1 MNQKPDG
8 FEQEQG
14 LRYRAEVDRETGLWN
29 KETTER
35 MISSFL
41 REHPE
46 ENHAF
51 LMFTIDNFENIAK
64 QEGRLVEEQLLNIVS
79 EVLGDHFRHTDL
91 VGRIGYGDFV
101 ALVTNVPDEETI
113 RRKIAALTDM
123 IKRNKS
129 YALPT
134 RLSLSIGFTM
144 SDGQAVDYAY
154 LYEQA
159 EEALNKI
166 RSLRKGR
173 IYEYGNRYPII
184 QNDYCGSDKTIL
196 VVEDDLL
203 NRRIVVDN
211 LADEYHVLEAKNGQ
225 EALDILRHSIGQIDG
240 IVLDLEMPVMN
251 GYEFVKIVQA
261 DESYKNIPIIIATAH
276 NEADNETQ
284 TLQLGVWD
292 FVTKPFHMGILKQRL
307 HNAVIHSQLTAFNQL
322 QYLADYDQ
330 LTGIYNKG
338 KFLEMTRD
346 LLLAYPDEEFV
357 FIRMDIENFKLVN
370 SYFGS
375 SEGDRLLRRIGE
387 ACREYAKNHSKMTY
401 GYMQADIFCF
411 CVPFS
416 DAEKLNKKLEDSNLA
431 FEKICENFKII
442 PKYGLYV
449 ITDKNMNM
457 DEIYDR
463 AIIASR
469 SAKKNYICTFAYY
482 EEKMMA
488 DLQRESEI
496 AREMLPALTSGQFIV
511 YYQPKYETKTNY
523 PNGAEALV
531 RWKHPEKGMISP
543 GEFIPIFEKNGFI
556 TRLDYFVWE
565 EVCKFLHNC
574 KEQGIPLAP
583 VSVNV
588 SRMNLFNPKIVK
600 HLKDLVDK
608 YEVPVE
614 MLNLEI
620 TETAYTENPIVM
632 HQVIADLRETG
643 FTVMM
648 DDFGSGYSS
657 LNMLKDLSMD
667 VLKVDMKFLPDKM
680 TARAERILASIVRMA
695 KWLEM
700 QVVVEGVE
708 KTEQVRFLQQVG
720 ADYIQGYFYA
730 KPMPEKEYQ
739 EMIKK
744 CIPSPIEPRGKKDQ
758 PEGLE
763 ELWQAIPYAS
773 VVFDGLQQP
782 VALYRYNGEKIELLR
797 ANTVF
802 AKQFGYDEMT
812 QHEIHNYVDKIQK
825 YEILSTFDKVLAH
838 REEGQ
843 CEYVRNDGT
852 GKNIWI
858 QMKLKYS
865 GVIHGENIF
874 VAIFTDITKEK
885 KTEKELEQFQVALR
899 KKNSDSS
906 YILIADDQMLNR
918 TILSDFFK
926 DKYQILEAENGEK
939 ALKLLQEHGEE
950 IALVLLDI
958 EMPVMTGIEFL
969 QKRMELN
976 LYTSVPV
983 IVVSGDDSRERKQES
998 LELGVNDYITK
1009 PFVKELVVR
1018 RVHNVLD
1025 YSERF
1030 SELVKEYQSMKKSE
1044 EQDA

>member
-1 MNQKPDG
+1 MGQTTERKLQ
-8 FEQEQG
+8 QEQG

-35 MISSFL
+35 MISTFL
-41 REHPE
+41 REHSE
-46 ENHAF
+46 ENYAF

-64 QEGRLVEEQLLNIVS
+64 QEGRLVEEQLLGIVS

-91 VGRIGYGDFV
+91 VGRIGHGDFV
-101 ALVTNVPDEETI
+101 ALAANVSDEETV
-113 RRKIAALTDM
+113 RRKIASLTDM

-144 SDGQAVDYAY
+144 SDGQNADYDY
-154 LYEQA
+154 LYGQA
-159 EEALNKI
+159 EEALNKV
-166 RSLRKGR
+166 RALRKGR
-173 IYEYGNRYPII
+173 IYEYGNRYPEI

-211 LADEYHVLEAKNGQ
+211 LSDEYHVLEAKNGQ
-225 EALDILRHSIGQIDG
+225 EALDILNHSIGQIDG
-240 IVLDLEMPVMN
+240 IILDLEMPVMN
-251 GYEFVKIVQA
+251 GYEFLKIVQA
-261 DESYKNIPIIIATAH
+261 DESYKNIPVIIATAH

-292 FVTKPFHMGILKQRL
+292 YVTKPFHMGILKQRL
-307 HNAVIHSQLTAFNQL
+307 RNAVIHSQLTAFNQL
-322 QYLADYDQ
+322 EYLAEYDQ

-338 KFLEMTRD
+338 KFFEMTRD
-346 LLLAYPDEEFV
+346 LLLAYPNEDFV

-370 SYFGS
+370 SYFGT

-387 ACREYAKNHSKMTY
+387 ACRDYAKEHTKMTY

-411 CVPFS
+411 CVPFT
-416 DAEKLNKKLEDSNLA
+416 DAEKLNKKLEDSHQA
-431 FEKICENFKII
+431 FERLCENFKII

-449 ITDKNMNM
+449 IVDKTMNM

-463 AIIASR
+463 AIVAAR
-469 SAKKNYICTFAYY
+469 SSKKNYICTFAYY
-482 EEKMMA
+482 EEKMLA
-488 DLQRESEI
+488 DLERESVI
-496 AREMLPALTSGQFIV
+496 AREMLPALDSGQFIV

-523 PNGAEALV
+523 PNGAEALI

-543 GEFIPIFEKNGFI
+543 GEFIPVFEKNGFI

-565 EVCKFLHNC
+565 EVCKFLSNW
-574 KEQGIPLAP
+574 KKLGIPLAP
-583 VSVNV
+583 ISVNV
-588 SRMNLFNPKIVK
+588 SRMNLYNPKIVE
-600 HLKDLVDK
+600 HLKGLVDR
-608 YEVPVE
+608 YDLPVE

-632 HQVIADLRETG
+632 HQAIADLRELG
-643 FTVMM
+643 FVVMM

-730 KPMPEKEYQ
+730 KPMPAEEYQ
-739 EMIKK
+739 EMMVK
-744 CIPSPIEPRGKKDQ
+744 CIPSPIEPKGRKDH

-782 VALYRYNGEKIELLR
+782 VALYRYDGNEIELLR

-802 AKQFGYDEMT
+802 AKTFGYDEMT
-812 QHEIHNYVDKIQK
+812 QHEMQEHVDKIQK
-825 YEILSTFDKVLAH
+825 YEILSAFDKALAY

-843 CEYVRNDGT
+843 CEYVRKDNE
-852 GKNIWI
+852 GKNVWV
-858 QMKLKYS
+858 QMRLKYS

-874 VAIFTDITKEK
+874 VAIFSDITKEK

-899 KKNSDSS
+899 KKNSQFS
-906 YILIADDQMLNR
+906 YILIADDQALNR
-918 TILSDFFK
+918 AILSDFFK
-926 DKYQILEAENGEK
+926 DRYQILEAKNGEE
-939 ALKLLQEHGEE
+939 ALQQMREHGEE

-958 EMPVMTGIEFL
+958 EMPVMTGMEFL
-969 QKRMELN
+969 RKRMALD

-983 IVVSGDDSRERKQES
+983 IVVSGDDSSERKQES

-1009 PFVKELVVR
+1009 PFVKELVLR

-1030 SELVKEYQSMKKSE
+1030 SELVKEYQKMKKSE
-1044 EQDA
+1044 E

>member
-1 MNQKPDG
+1 MK
-8 FEQEQG
+8 QETERKLHKDQG

-29 KETTER
+29 KETVER
-35 MISSFL
+35 MISAIL
-41 REHPE
+41 REHPG

-51 LMFTIDNFENIAK
+51 LLFTIDNFENIVK
-64 QEGRLVEEQLLNIVS
+64 QEGSLVEEQLLGVVS
-79 EVLGDHFRHTDL
+79 DVLGDRFRQTDL
-91 VGRIGYGDFV
+91 VGRVGYGDFV
-101 ALVTNVPDEETI
+101 ALATNVPDEDSV
-113 RRKIAALTDM
+113 RRKIASLTKVF
-123 IKRNKS
+123 KRHKN

-134 RLSLSIGFTM
+134 RFSLSVGFTM
-144 SDGQAVDYAY
+144 SNGQNLDYTG
-154 LYEQA
+154 LYIQA

-166 RSLRKGR
+166 KALKKGR
-173 IYEYGNRYPII
+173 ICEYGNRYPEI
-184 QNDYCGSDKTIL
+184 QNDYCGSDKTVL
-196 VVEDDLL
+196 VVEDDML
-203 NRRIVVDN
+203 NRRIIVDN
-211 LADEYHVLEAKNGQ
+211 LSDEYHVLEAKNGR
-225 EALDILRHSIGQIDG
+225 EALDILYNSMGQVDG
-240 IVLDLEMPVMN
+240 IILDLEMPVMN
-251 GYEFVKIVQA
+251 GYEFLRILQA

-276 NEADNETQ
+276 NEGNNETQ

-307 HNAVIHSQLTAFNQL
+307 RNAVIHSQLTAFNQL
-322 QYLADYDQ
+322 EYLAEYDQ

-338 KFLEMTRD
+338 KFFEMTRD
-346 LLLAYPDEEFV
+346 LLFAYPEELFV

-387 ACREYAKNHSKMTY
+387 ACREYAKEHPKMTY
-401 GYMQADIFCF
+401 GYMQSDIFCF
-411 CVPFS
+411 CVPFT
-416 DAEKLNKKLEDSNLA
+416 DEERLNREMEVSHQA
-431 FEKICENFKII
+431 FEKLCENFKII
-442 PKYGLYV
+442 PKFGLYV
-449 ITDKNMNM
+449 VSDKTRNM

-463 AIIASR
+463 AIVAAR
-469 SAKKNYICTFAYY
+469 SSKKNYICTYAYY

-488 DLQRESEI
+488 DLERESKI
-496 AREMLPALTSGQFIV
+496 AQEMLPALVNGQFVV

-523 PNGAEALV
+523 PNGAEALI
-531 RWKHPEKGMISP
+531 RWKHPQKGMISP
-543 GEFIPIFEKNGFI
+543 AEFIPIFEKNGFI
-556 TRLDYFVWE
+556 TKLDHFVWE
-565 EVCKFLHNC
+565 EVCKFLSNC
-574 KEQGIPLAP
+574 RKLGIPLAP
-583 VSVNV
+583 ISVNV
-588 SRMNLFNPKIVK
+588 SRMNLYNPQIVA
-600 HLKDLVDK
+600 HLKGLIEK
-608 YEVPVE
+608 YDVPVE

-632 HQVIADLRETG
+632 HQAIADLRDLG
-643 FTVMM
+643 FVVMM

-667 VLKVDMKFLPDKM
+667 VLKVDMKFLPEKM

-730 KPMPEKEYQ
+730 KPMPEEEYQ
-739 EMIKK
+739 EMMMK
-744 CIPSPIEPRGKKDQ
+744 CIPSPIEPKGKKDH

-782 VALYRYNGEKIELLR
+782 VALYRYDGNEMELLR

-802 AKQFGYDEMT
+802 AKKFGYDEMT
-812 QHEIHNYVDKIQK
+812 QHEMQKHVDKIQK
-825 YEILSTFDKVLAH
+825 YEILSTFDRTLAY

-843 CEYVRNDGT
+843 CEYVRKDKE
-852 GKNIWI
+852 GKNVWI

-874 VAIFTDITKEK
+874 VAIFSDITKEK
-885 KTEKELEQFQVALR
+885 KTEKELEQFQLALR
-899 KKNSDSS
+899 KKNSQFS
-906 YILIADDQMLNR
+906 YILIADDQALNR
-918 TILSDFFK
+918 AILSDFFK
-926 DKYQILEAENGEK
+926 DRYQILEAGNGEE
-939 ALKLLQEHGEE
+939 ALKQMKEHGEE

-969 QKRMELN
+969 QKRMALD

-983 IVVSGDDSRERKQES
+983 IVVSGDDSSERKQES

-1009 PFVKELVVR
+1009 PFVKDLVLR

-1044 EQDA
+1044 E

>member
-1 MNQKPDG
+1 MGQTTERKLQK
-8 FEQEQG
+8 EQG

-35 MISSFL
+35 MISTFL
-41 REHPE
+41 REHSE

-51 LMFTIDNFENIAK
+51 LMFTIDNFENIVK
-64 QEGRLVEEQLLNIVS
+64 QEGRLVEEQLLGIVS

-91 VGRIGYGDFV
+91 VGRIGHGDFV
-101 ALVTNVPDEETI
+101 ALAANVPDEETV
-113 RRKIAALTDM
+113 RRKIASLTDM

-144 SDGQAVDYAY
+144 SDGQNVDYDY
-154 LYEQA
+154 LYGQA
-159 EEALNKI
+159 EEALNKV
-166 RSLRKGR
+166 RTLRKGR
-173 IYEYGNRYPII
+173 IYEYGNRYPEI

-211 LADEYHVLEAKNGQ
+211 LSDEYHVLEAKNGQ
-225 EALDILRHSIGQIDG
+225 EALDILNHSIGQIDG
-240 IVLDLEMPVMN
+240 IILDLEMPVMN
-251 GYEFVKIVQA
+251 GYEFLKIVQA

-292 FVTKPFHMGILKQRL
+292 YVTKPFHMGILKQRL
-307 HNAVIHSQLTAFNQL
+307 RNAVIHSQLTAFNQL
-322 QYLADYDQ
+322 EYLAEYDQ

-338 KFLEMTRD
+338 KFFEMTRD
-346 LLLAYPDEEFV
+346 LLLAYPNEDFV

-370 SYFGS
+370 SYFGT

-387 ACREYAKNHSKMTY
+387 ACRDYAKEHTKMTY

-411 CVPFS
+411 CVPFT
-416 DAEKLNKKLEDSNLA
+416 DAEKLNKKLEDSHQA
-431 FEKICENFKII
+431 FERLCENFKII

-449 ITDKNMNM
+449 IVDKTMNM

-463 AIIASR
+463 AIVAAR
-469 SAKKNYICTFAYY
+469 SSKKNYICTFAYY
-482 EEKMMA
+482 EEKMLA
-488 DLQRESEI
+488 DLERESEI
-496 AREMLPALTSGQFIV
+496 ARQMLPALDSGQFIV

-523 PNGAEALV
+523 PNGAEALI

-543 GEFIPIFEKNGFI
+543 GEFIPVFEKNGFI

-565 EVCKFLHNC
+565 EVCKFLSNW
-574 KEQGIPLAP
+574 KKLGIPLAP
-583 VSVNV
+583 ISVNV
-588 SRMNLFNPKIVK
+588 SRMNLYNPKIVE
-600 HLKDLVDK
+600 HLKGLVDK
-608 YEVPVE
+608 YDVPVE

-632 HQVIADLRETG
+632 HQAIADLRELG
-643 FTVMM
+643 FIVMM

-730 KPMPEKEYQ
+730 KPMPAEEYQ
-739 EMIKK
+739 EMMVK
-744 CIPSPIEPRGKKDQ
+744 CIPSPIEPKGRKDH

-782 VALYRYNGEKIELLR
+782 VALYRYDGNEIELLR

-802 AKQFGYDEMT
+802 AKTFGYDEMT
-812 QHEIHNYVDKIQK
+812 QHEMQEHVDKIQK
-825 YEILSTFDKVLAH
+825 YEILSAFDKALVYH
-838 REEGQ
+838 EESQ
-843 CEYVRNDGT
+843 CEYVRKDDE
-852 GKNIWI
+852 GKNVWV
-858 QMKLKYS
+858 QMRLKYS

-874 VAIFTDITKEK
+874 VAIFSDITKEK

-899 KKNSDSS
+899 KKNSQFS
-906 YILIADDQMLNR
+906 YILIADDQALNR
-918 TILSDFFK
+918 AILSDFFK
-926 DKYQILEAENGEK
+926 DRYQILEAKNGEE
-939 ALKLLQEHGEE
+939 ALQQMKEYGEE

-969 QKRMELN
+969 QKRMALD

-983 IVVSGDDSRERKQES
+983 IVVSGDDSSERKQES

-1009 PFVKELVVR
+1009 PFVKELVLR

-1030 SELVKEYQSMKKSE
+1030 SELVKEYQKMKKSE
-1044 EQDA
+1044 E